1 MVTDRAV
8 LAVLENFGGETPEAL
23 RSYGAPAQVTR

>member
-8 LAVLENFGGETPEAL
+8 LAVLENFGGDVPDTL
-23 RSYGAPAQVTR
+23 RSYGAPAQVRR